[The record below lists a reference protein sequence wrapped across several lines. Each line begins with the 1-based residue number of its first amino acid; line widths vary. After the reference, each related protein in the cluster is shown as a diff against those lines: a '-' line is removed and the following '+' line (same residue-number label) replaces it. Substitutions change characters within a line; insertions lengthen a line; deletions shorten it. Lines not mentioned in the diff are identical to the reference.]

1 MVRRPKTRQRSK
13 RIRDKAKQ
21 RKIRKKDKVNHR
33 QIDKR
38 KYYGIGVEIEKY
50 QETMLQ
56 AVDLEH
62 IDSLVQAA
70 IPDRNEE
77 TVLTE
82 NIIDDIIGQIS
93 GELFDN
99 SVIAQ
104 LGEVLADSFSKGSKR
119 AYNTDGEQVA
129 GFDDV
134 QEHRAV
140 QQLMRDQEKY
150 FDNLSDDAQDKLRD
164 NLEDALDKGMGI
176 DDARDMIKDDMED
189 FTKNRAETTARSEC
203 IKASS
208 RGTEQAM
215 QEAGVEEVIWL
226 ATLDD
231 RTCETCQ
238 DLHESKW
245 EMDDGDRPMPV
256 EDTHPN
262 CRCTIV
268 ADTRS

>member
-1 MVRRPKTRQRSK
+1 MPTREPRQ
-13 RIRDKAKQ
+13 RIRDRAKQ
-21 RKIRKKDKVNHR
+21 RKIRKRDQVNNR
-33 QIDKR
+33 IIDKR

-50 QETMLQ
+50 QETMEDV
-56 AVDLEH
+56 VDLEK
-62 IDSLVQAA
+62 IDTLVTAA
-70 IPDRNEE
+70 VPDRNEE

-82 NIIDDIIGQIS
+82 SIIDDIINQITDPK
-93 GELFDN
+93 ELFDN
-99 SVIAQ
+99 AVIAQ
-104 LGEVLADSFSKGSKR
+104 LGEVLERSFDKGTRRAFDADG
-119 AYNTDGEQVA
+119 DQLDVGEVSE
-129 GFDDV
+129 D
-134 QEHRAV
+134 RAV
-140 QQLMRDQEKY
+140 KELMRDQEQY
-150 FDNLSDDAQDKLRD
+150 FGNMAEEVRDKIHGELK
-164 NLEDALDKGMGI
+164 DALDKGKGI
-176 DDARDMIKDDMED
+176 DEARDQLKDEVDE
-189 FTKNRAETTARSEC
+189 FTKQRAETTARSEC

-215 QEAGVEEVIWL
+215 EDAGVEEVIWL

-245 EMDDGDRPMPV
+245 GFDDGDRPMPV